1 MFHSRNL
8 KNGKEFIKTC
18 CHPARY
24 GTVEMAI
31 TSDPPTGGW
40 HGSGSKHPVNV
51 ILFKERN

>member
-51 ILFKERN
+51 IIFKERN